1 MTWLLQLTCETHLS
15 KQGFAQQSVES
26 MFIHWQQSSGT
37 MEYLMRSQPSPCSK
51 TESVATETVSTWYSR
66 CLLNTHAAASSTLP
80 PPPPSQYKATPREW
94 PTPWHRYWSL
104 QLIYG
109 NLEQFHR
116 LLQLPDVWYTI
127 AFQQAGNNATV
138 GKVFQ
143 RSSLC
148 CWGNAVGTRITEIS
162 ITAVLTNSIPVVIVD
177 HSTITHIGENS
188 TVWKCLI
195 MRYTDISRSSSSSS
209 WKNWFKWHNVIM

>member
-1 MTWLLQLTCETHLS
+1 M
-15 KQGFAQQSVES
+15 QQ
-26 MFIHWQQSSGT
+26 HHQHCHHHH
-37 MEYLMRSQPSPCSK
+37 RHK
-51 TESVATETVSTWYSR
+51 
-66 CLLNTHAAASSTLP
+66 
-80 PPPPSQYKATPREW
+80 SQYKATPREW
-94 PTPWHRYWSL
+94 PTPWHRCWSL

-138 GKVFQ
+138 GKVLQ
-143 RSSLC
+143 RSSFC

-209 WKNWFKWHNVIM
+209 WKNWFKWHNVIMSQWRRHSRWVGCVRTRCEEYVRPIVKQYKVTKSVMGLRSRITCFMFLKSMF